1 MLPLSLFFF
10 SLFACL
16 EKDYFYSGK
25 FLPKEKLKFCREH
38 TTGRGWGGFTGDT
51 CLKYETIIFDVSLNR
66 GGEGRRYH
74 PVGILMKGF
83 LRFWDLKVAS
93 LIIRFLIL
101 VTPLSSL
108 FSIIFKMCFHFEQIS
123 FDDRARNLSSPPPK
137 NIQS

>member
-1 MLPLSLFFF
+1 MLPLSLF
-10 SLFACL
+10 LFPFRLFGKRLLLLRQISAEREIKIL
-16 EKDYFYSGK
+16 SGTYK
-25 FLPKEKLKFCREH
+25 RGG
-38 TTGRGWGGFTGDT
+38 GRGGFTGDT